1 MVYIEVQVSTD
12 TAAKLRHEAARL
24 GKTVEEVSSSF
35 LVEGASTCA
44 FLFPEGA
51 STSASKEATDE
62 RA

>member
-24 GKTVEEVSSSF
+24 GKTLEAVSSSF

-51 STSASKEATDE
+51 STSLAQEAK
-62 RA
+62 